1 MRLLDSIVGYSII
14 PSPEGPR
21 YYIYLANGM
30 RSRVTRKTFH
40 FFIKRGC

>member
-1 MRLLDSIVGYSII
+1 MKLIHSIVGYSII

-30 RSRVTRKTFH
+30 RTRVTRKTFN
-40 FFIKRGC
+40 FFIRRG